1 MGARSLVSCI
11 HMRPPVGHASRTVAI
26 ALPAAAELAFPR
38 SRPTNPKGQ
47 KGHRPSPFQR
57 VKMIVH
63 FAGYS
68 QRSHCDMPF
77 PATPICE
84 PAMERSMSTE
94 EGIGGDGAPRGGE
107 QELRLLV
114 ETIPTLVWRAGPG
127 GDFEYVNKRV
137 LEYVGAPLAE
147 IIGWGW
153 MEKIH
158 PDDIAFKVSTW
169 LKNLESGDHHDAV
182 CRIRGADG
190 RYRWFDVRGEPLRA
204 RDGTILSWY
213 GVLIDIDDRRKAE
226 EALRESEY
234 KLRQIIETM
243 PSFHWSTGPDG
254 EPTQVN
260 QRVLDYSGMRFEDFL
275 HLGWKEFL
283 HPDDFS
289 ETADAFSHAI
299 ETGTSF
305 HAVHRLRRAD
315 GEYRWYQA
323 RGEPLRDQQGR
334 IIQWFGLS
342 IDIDEGKRAE
352 DQLRS
357 TQTRL
362 ARASQIATVAELSAS
377 IAHEINQPLAA
388 IVANAQTCQ
397 AWLSGDNPN
406 VARAR
411 VAVDRIV
418 RDATAAAEVVRRIR
432 ALFTHATPDKSQL
445 QMNEVIQEVWQ
456 LLQSEMSRRGVLGE
470 FDLAQQPPPIA
481 VDRIQIQQVLVNLIR
496 NAAEAMEASDG
507 LKQLIVRSR
516 HVDGR
521 IVVEV
526 CDSGPGLADKERAFE
541 AFYSTKQNGMGVGL
555 SISRSIIQAHEGEL
569 WARDNAP
576 RGTIF
581 TLTLPAPR
589 SR

>member
-1 MGARSLVSCI
+1 
-11 HMRPPVGHASRTVAI
+11 
-26 ALPAAAELAFPR
+26 
-38 SRPTNPKGQ
+38 
-47 KGHRPSPFQR
+47 
-57 VKMIVH
+57 
-63 FAGYS
+63 
-68 QRSHCDMPF
+68 
-77 PATPICE
+77 
-84 PAMERSMSTE
+84 MSKK
-94 EGIGGDGAPRGGE
+94 EGISGDEALAGGE

-127 GDFEYVNKRV
+127 GDFEYVNMRV
-137 LEYVGAPLAE
+137 LEYVGAPLGE

-190 RYRWFDVRGEPLRA
+190 GYRWFDVRGEPLRA
-204 RDGTILSWY
+204 RDGSILSWY

-289 ETADAFSHAI
+289 ETANAFSHAI

-397 AWLSGDNPN
+397 AWLSGDTPN
-406 VARAR
+406 LARAR

-418 RDATAAAEVVRRIR
+418 RDATAAADVVRRIR
-432 ALFTHATPDKSQL
+432 ALFTHAAPDKSQL
-445 QMNEVIQEVWQ
+445 QMNEVVHEVWQ

-470 FDLAQQPPPIA
+470 LDLAQQLPPIA
-481 VDRIQIQQVLVNLIR
+481 ADRIQIQQVLVNLIR
-496 NAAEAMEASDG
+496 NAGEAMEASDG
-507 LKQLIVRSR
+507 PKQLIVRSR
-516 HVDGR
+516 HVDSR

-526 CDSGPGLADKERAFE
+526 CDSGPGLADKEKAFE
-541 AFYSTKQNGMGVGL
+541 PFHSTKQDGMGVGL

-576 RGTIF
+576 QGTIF

-589 SR
+589 SL

>member
-1 MGARSLVSCI
+1 MSKEDVSDAQALAAR
-11 HMRPPVGHASRTVAI
+11 
-26 ALPAAAELAFPR
+26 
-38 SRPTNPKGQ
+38 
-47 KGHRPSPFQR
+47 
-57 VKMIVH
+57 
-63 FAGYS
+63 
-68 QRSHCDMPF
+68 
-77 PATPICE
+77 
-84 PAMERSMSTE
+84 
-94 EGIGGDGAPRGGE
+94 E

-137 LEYVGAPLAE
+137 LEYIGAPLAE

-153 MEKIH
+153 MERIH
-158 PDDIAFKVSTW
+158 PDDIAFKVGTW
-169 LKNLESGDHHDAV
+169 LRNLESGDHHDAV

-190 RYRWFDVRGEPLRA
+190 GYRWFDVRGEPVRA
-204 RDGTILSWY
+204 RDGSILSWY
-213 GVLIDIDDRRKAE
+213 GVLIDIDDRRRAE

-260 QRVLDYSGMRFEDFL
+260 QRVLDYSGMQFEDFL
-275 HLGWKEFL
+275 RLGWKEFL
-283 HPDDFS
+283 HPDDFP
-289 ETADAFSHAI
+289 ETADAFYHAI
-299 ETGTSF
+299 RTGTSYQ
-305 HAVHRLRRAD
+305 AVHRLRRVD

-323 RGEPLRDQQGR
+323 RAEPLRDRQGR
-334 IIQWFGLS
+334 IIQWYGLS

-397 AWLSGDNPN
+397 TWLSGENPN
-406 VARAR
+406 LARAR

-432 ALFTHATPDKSQL
+432 ALFTHAAPDKSQL

-456 LLQSEMSRRGVLGE
+456 LLQSEISRRSVLGE
-470 FDLAQQPPPIA
+470 LDLAQQLPPIA
-481 VDRIQIQQVLVNLIR
+481 ADRIQIQQVLVNLIR
-496 NAAEAMEASDG
+496 NAVEAMEASDDP
-507 LKQLIVRSR
+507 KQLVVRSR

-526 CDSGPGLADKERAFE
+526 GDTGPGLSDKERAFE
-541 AFYSTKQNGMGVGL
+541 PFHSTKRDGMGVGL
-555 SISRSIIQAHEGEL
+555 SISRSIIQTHEGEL
-569 WARDNAP
+569 WASDNAP

-589 SR
+589 SL

>member
-1 MGARSLVSCI
+1 
-11 HMRPPVGHASRTVAI
+11 
-26 ALPAAAELAFPR
+26 
-38 SRPTNPKGQ
+38 
-47 KGHRPSPFQR
+47 
-57 VKMIVH
+57 
-63 FAGYS
+63 
-68 QRSHCDMPF
+68 
-77 PATPICE
+77 
-84 PAMERSMSTE
+84 MSKE
-94 EGIGGDGAPRGGE
+94 EGISGDEALTGGE

-114 ETIPTLVWRAGPG
+114 ETIPTLVWRARPG
-127 GDFEYVNKRV
+127 GDFQYVNKRV

-158 PDDIAFKVSTW
+158 PDDIAFKVSIW
-169 LKNLESGDHHDAV
+169 LKNLDSGNPHNAI

-213 GVLIDIDDRRKAE
+213 GALIDIDDRRKAE

-243 PSFHWSTGPDG
+243 PSFHWSTGPGG

-289 ETADAFSHAI
+289 ETANAFYHAI
-299 ETGTSF
+299 QTGTSYQ
-305 HAVHRLRRAD
+305 AVHRLRRAD

-323 RGEPLRDQQGR
+323 RAEPLRDQQGR
-334 IIQWFGLS
+334 IIQWYGLS

-377 IAHEINQPLAA
+377 VAHEINQPLAA

-397 AWLSGDNPN
+397 TWLSGDNPN
-406 VARAR
+406 LARAR

-432 ALFTHATPDKSQL
+432 ALFKQAMPEKSQL
-445 QMNEVIQEVWQ
+445 QMNEVVKEVWR
-456 LLQSEMSRRGVLGE
+456 LLQNDISRRGVLAE
-470 FDLAQQPPPIA
+470 LDLAQQLPPVA
-481 VDRIQIQQVLVNLIR
+481 ADRIQVQQVLVNLIR

-507 LKQLIVRSR
+507 PTQLIVRSR
-516 HVDGR
+516 HVDGK
-521 IVVEV
+521 IVIEV
-526 CDSGPGLADKERAFE
+526 CDSGRGLADKEKAFE
-541 AFYSTKQNGMGVGL
+541 PFHSTKQNGMGVGL

-576 RGTIF
+576 QGTIF
-581 TLTLPAPR
+581 TFTLPAP
-589 SR
+589 